1 MQFKHS
7 LLFLS
12 AITGIYAAVSVPKG
26 TDLAIVDVPK
36 WGELRVYH
44 QDSSS
49 TGIKEITT
57 KLPTT
62 GVLNDG
68 FIFAGP
74 TRANTPLGAIS
85 WDSGKADPEIRVY
98 FITPSNTLGEVAY
111 IAGTGWNGG
120 GNIGFP
126 VQAGSAALYAK
137 KVDSFLLVGYV
148 NDAGNFAEA
157 YYDLNNPGWK
167 TYNL

>member
-1 MQFKHS
+1 MKFT
-7 LLFLS
+7 LPLVLLS
-12 AITGIYAAVSVPKG
+12 ALSSVYAAVPVPKG
-26 TDLAIVDVPK
+26 TGAAIIDIPN
-36 WGELRVYH
+36 WSELRIYH
-44 QDSSS
+44 QDGSS

-68 FIFAGP
+68 FVFTGA
-74 TRANTPLGAIS
+74 TRANTPLAAIS
-85 WDSGKADPEIRVY
+85 WSSGKDDPEIRVY

-126 VQAGSAALYAK
+126 VQAGAEALYAK
-137 KVDSFLLVGYV
+137 KVDNYLLVGYT
-148 NDAGNFAEA
+148 NAAGNLAEA

-167 TYNL
+167 TYNF